1 MKTVLIT
8 NNFFQ
13 FHTFF
18 DGFAGG
24 CSSRCRVH
32 DRHFTNI
39 VIVNFYFG
47 HCICC
52 TKKMTSQR
60 ICCNWKKFRK
70 LKIHVKLLNN
80 FYSSFIPIVTPPS
93 FGEAA
98 EATTPSTTEVITL
111 PSASVKAKVVPPGL
125 VPPEPPLGCRVSVTI
140 DEPEVKECI
149 LVGCCSEIGNSTLS
163 ILPYFYDVWPI
174 LEHQLGNLTL
184 RMLLGDFANTF
195 QTRKPYKWIVMVW
208 KSQKNSVGITNLLF
222 KKFTIQNCN
231 EGPLND

>member
-1 MKTVLIT
+1 MALLV
-8 NNFFQ
+8 
-13 FHTFF
+13 
-18 DGFAGG
+18 DAPPDVGFM
-24 CSSRCRVH
+24 
-32 DRHFTNI
+32 I
-39 VIVNFYFG
+39 VISPILSSSISILVTVSAALRKWLPKESVVTG
-47 HCICC
+47 
-52 TKKMTSQR
+52 
-60 ICCNWKKFRK
+60 KKFRK
-70 LKIHVKLLNN
+70 LKIHVKFFDPPFQN
-80 FYSSFIPIVTPPS
+80 FIPIVTPPS

-149 LVGCCSEIGNSTLS
+149 LIGCCSEIGNSTLS
-163 ILPYFYDVWPI
+163 ILPYFYDVWPF
-174 LEHQLGNLTL
+174 LERQLRNLTL